1 MSDSVTAPPAELG
14 LAPISAGLGAG
25 DKERCYVSLLF
36 LSVPWAL
43 VPLTNESPHRVYFQ
57 CGLVGNVELRSFLC
71 VSDWRTSCN

>member
-14 LAPISAGLGAG
+14 LAPISAGSGAG
-25 DKERCYVSLLF
+25 DKVSLLF
-36 LSVPWAL
+36 SSVPWAL